1 MMETHV
7 AVNRWHINMDTIK
20 CVSVRVCYS
29 NVRTSN
35 TYKCVTS
42 PGLYRCRQGPIW
54 QNDMVKW
61 CHKFA
66 TSTQFHVGCKN
77 KTNETALEIVG
88 ENGKIQNNCFP
99 VIHIRKIFLENL
111 CEQCIVSINPNRTRF
126 GLSVKYTPDEFWWCQ
141 WCRFVCIYICTH
153 EADVYVCLSI
163 RRLNG
168 MHLNKSHVN
177 QHLIPHTKRVC
188 SLLTYVFVLEVV
200 MRTHAHNLPQT
211 ISFLHLCA

>member
-1 MMETHV
+1 MRNISGFIPVSAGPHLTK
-7 AVNRWHINMDTIK
+7 WHGKMVPQIRYIGTIS
-20 CVSVRVCYS
+20 C
-29 NVRTSN
+29 
-35 TYKCVTS
+35 
-42 PGLYRCRQGPIW
+42 GLQE
-54 QNDMVKW
+54 QNKW
-61 CHKFA
+61 NGIRNCGWEWKKF
-66 TSTQFHVGCKN
+66 
-77 KTNETALEIVG
+77 KT
-88 ENGKIQNNCFP
+88 
-99 VIHIRKIFLENL
+99 IHIRKIFLENL